1 MKDRQQFQQRVEG
14 WATRLR
20 VRPARVHV
28 QPMFRKWGSCSSL
41 GRLCFARDLLD
52 QPADFQD
59 YVIVHELLHLRIR
72 NHGKLFSATLRA
84 HLRGN
89 RWLCTGVHGVLRQDA
104 IGLASWRQA

>member
-28 QPMFRKWGSCSSL
+28 QPMSRKWGSCSSL

-59 YVIVHELLHLRIR
+59 YVIVHELCHKQHLDHSNDFYSLLGRIMPDWEKR
-72 NHGKLFSATLRA
+72 KDKLDTF
-84 HLRGN
+84 N
-89 RWLCTGVHGVLRQDA
+89 
-104 IGLASWRQA
+104 